1 MWTYVN
7 EDEYEVTF
15 VKKATNK
22 GTTTMKS
29 QNTWSQYLDN
39 THNKPLKKVNTI
51 AEKMKSRLRG
61 MNDFQNNRKL
71 NFI

>member
-39 THNKPLKKVNTI
+39 THNKPLKKNGLPPVI
-51 AEKMKSRLRG
+51 SSAASELLS
-61 MNDFQNNRKL
+61 
-71 NFI
+71 